1 MNRSEL
7 PSSAFIDP
15 RGSNRDE
22 IESLI
27 QQVIALLL
35 PYLTEAAQRP
45 PSPQVSLRQAVI
57 AESPVAVEDLL
68 EELRPLIAGAM
79 NAAHPGYI
87 GHMNS
92 LPTTLSVVGD
102 LIAAALSN
110 NMLFHELSPTFTP
123 LELTLMKQFAQL
135 FGLGEKSGGV
145 LLGSGTMAN
154 LQALAVA
161 RNLMCGVF
169 DRGLS
174 ATEKPPVILASEVA
188 HASIVK
194 AAMILGLGRTS
205 VIPVATNDDS
215 QMNPKSLQAAIRKS
229 RDEGRAPFC
238 VVATAGTT
246 VTGSIDP
253 LIDVGR
259 IAKEYG
265 LWFHVDAAYGGALIF
280 SDKHKRRLIG
290 IEDADSITFNP
301 HKWLFVSSG
310 CAMALF
316 RNMEAMEDAFRI
328 PSPYSNSAG
337 AVTNLGEITVHGSR
351 RVEVLKLWL
360 SLQHIGKRGY
370 RQLVDEACA
379 LTDYFVAKVRE
390 RPFLQLAGKPDTNIL
405 CFRGTQ
411 DDWNADLQANLL
423 RNRNVFFSL
432 PPYRGVRWLRAV
444 LLNPFTDEQLVDELF
459 DDIDRF
465 ATSTMTP
472 EKDTQIRLAT
482 PADADAIAS
491 VLYKSFVEYQPRYT
505 TEGFTA
511 TVLTAQQV
519 EARMTEGAVWVAL
532 ENDVFVGTVS
542 VVLKPEGLYIRGM
555 AVDPVARGKG
565 IGRKLLDCA
574 EEFAV
579 QNGCERLLLHT
590 TPFLSSAIKLYER
603 YGFQRSSGGPDN
615 LFGTPLFMMTRNLAT
630 AG

>member
-1 MNRSEL
+1 MNRSHL
-7 PSSAFIDP
+7 PSSAFVDP
-15 RGSNRDE
+15 RGNNRAE

-27 QQVIALLL
+27 QQFISLLL
-35 PYLTEAAQRP
+35 PYLTEATQRP
-45 PSPQVSLRQAVI
+45 PLPQVSLTEPVI
-57 AESPVAVEDLL
+57 AETPVAVEDIL

-92 LPTTLSVVGD
+92 IPTTLSIVGD

-161 RNLMCGVF
+161 RNVMCGVF

-174 ATEKPPVILASEVA
+174 GVEAPPVILASEVA

-194 AAMILGLGRTS
+194 AAMILGLGRAS
-205 VIPVATNDDS
+205 VMSVGTNAGSRMDPDS
-215 QMNPKSLQAAIRKS
+215 LRAAIRKA
-229 RDEGRAPFC
+229 REEERNPFC

-253 LIDVGR
+253 LIDIGR
-259 IAKEYG
+259 IAKEHG

-280 SDKHKRRLIG
+280 SEKHKRRLAG
-290 IEDADSITFNP
+290 IEHADSITFNP

-316 RNMEAMEDAFRI
+316 RNMELMEEAFRI
-328 PSPYSNSAG
+328 PAPYSNNAG

-379 LTDYFVAKVRE
+379 LTEYFVAKIRE
-390 RPFLQLAGKPDTNIL
+390 RPFLQLAGNPDTNIL
-405 CFRGTQ
+405 CFRGTS
-411 DDWNADLQANLL
+411 DDWNASLQTHLL
-423 RNRNVFFSL
+423 RDRNVFFSL

-444 LLNPFTDEQLVDELF
+444 LLNPFTDERLVDELF
-459 DDIDRF
+459 EDIDRF
-465 ATSTMTP
+465 AVSTRR
-472 EKDTQIRLAT
+472 ERDIQIRLAT
-482 PADADAIAS
+482 AADAEAIAF
-491 VLYKSFVEYQPRYT
+491 VLSNSFVEYQPRYT
-505 TEGFTA
+505 AEGFTA
-511 TVLTAQQV
+511 TVLTPRQV
-519 EARMTEGAVWVAL
+519 EARIAEGPVWVAF
-532 ENDVFVGTVS
+532 ENGVCVGTVS

-574 EEFAV
+574 EKFAV
-579 QNGCERLLLHT
+579 QNGCERLFLNT
-590 TPFLSSAIKLYER
+590 TPFLSRAIKLYEG
-603 YGFQRSSGGPDN
+603 YGFERSSARPDN
-615 LFGTPLFMMTRNLAT
+615 LFGTPLFTMTRSLAT
-630 AG
+630 AR